1 MGFNAT
7 RKYRDSKW
15 SDIVLLVVGVV
26 ILAGLL
32 LWALGIL

>member
-15 SDIVLLVVGVV
+15 SDIILLIAGIVVLG
-26 ILAGLL
+26 ALL
-32 LWALGIL
+32 LWALGVV